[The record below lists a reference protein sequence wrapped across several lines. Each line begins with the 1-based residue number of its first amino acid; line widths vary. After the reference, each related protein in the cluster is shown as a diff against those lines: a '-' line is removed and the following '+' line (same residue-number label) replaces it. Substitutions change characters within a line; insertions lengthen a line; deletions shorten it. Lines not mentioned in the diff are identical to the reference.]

1 MVECGMSAINLN
13 YDSKFDILYAR
24 LSDYSPSYG
33 DEDNGIVTFFS
44 IATDAITGMAI
55 YNAKQ
60 RIQQGDIEAEM
71 LPIPVNLESADVQ
84 TLLYRPEKGFKCTLH
99 LT

>member
-1 MVECGMSAINLN
+1 MSTIVLN

-24 LSDYSPSYG
+24 LPNGAPSYG
-33 DEDNGIVTFFS
+33 DEIDGIVTYYS

-60 RIQQGDIEAEM
+60 RIQKGSLSGSA
-71 LPIPVNLESADVQ
+71 LPIPLDLAAGPLQ
-84 TLLYRPEKGFKCTLH
+84 MLLTHPEKGFKYTLQ
-99 LT
+99 LA